1 MLTNGV
7 EIMDTQSKKEGEP
20 DMPKPKVYVATPG
33 YDSMRVET
41 TVSLL
46 DMFST
51 LGKHGIECKFKSVK
65 TSLVTH
71 GRNLLTA
78 GFLNSGFD
86 HMLFVDADVE
96 FKPEAIMR
104 MLVTKKDIISTPYR
118 VKNEPEKLEYAVKF
132 KDAKDIK
139 ILPWDIVEI
148 EEGPAGLM
156 LIHRRV
162 FERLMKE
169 RPELK
174 IKFDKPT
181 RKKMNEEIGA
191 ADDAIDK
198 YMYNFWDTTFCLEDG
213 EWKGE
218 DLSFCNLATDAGFKV
233 YANLDS
239 ETTHHGSYGWKGRFG
254 DYLVKK
260 KAE

>member
-1 MLTNGV
+1 ML
-7 EIMDTQSKKEGEP
+7 EK
-20 DMPKPKVYVATPG
+20 KPKVYVATPCYG
-33 YDSMRVET
+33 MMQVET
-41 TVSLL
+41 CVSLI

-51 LGKHGIECKFKSVK
+51 LGKHGVECKFKSVK

-104 MLVTKKDIISTPYR
+104 MLVPKKDIICTPYR
-118 VKNEPEKLEYAVKF
+118 IKNEPEIKEFAVKF
-132 KDAKDIK
+132 KDSKDIK

-156 LIHRRV
+156 LIHRKV
-162 FERLMKE
+162 YERLMDKH
-169 RPELK
+169 PELK
-174 IKFDKPT
+174 INFDAPT

-191 ADDAIDK
+191 MEDAIDR
-198 YMYNFWDTTFCLEDG
+198 YMYNFWDTTFRLDTG

-218 DLSFCNLATDAGFKV
+218 DLAFCNRATDVGFKI

-239 ETTHHGSYGWKGRFG
+239 GTTHHGSYGWKGRFG
-254 DYLVKK
+254 DYLIKK
-260 KAE
+260 

>member
-1 MLTNGV
+1 M
-7 EIMDTQSKKEGEP
+7 K
-20 DMPKPKVYVATPG
+20 KPKVYVATPC
-33 YDSMRVET
+33 YDMMRVET
-41 TVSLL
+41 CVSLI

-71 GRNLLTA
+71 GRNLLTC

-86 HMLFVDADVE
+86 YMLFVDADVE
-96 FKPEAIMR
+96 FKPEAVMR

-132 KDAKDIK
+132 KDSKDIK
-139 ILPWDIVEI
+139 ILPWDIIEI

-162 FERLMKE
+162 YERLMKE
-169 RPELK
+169 RPDLK
-174 IKFDKPT
+174 IKFDEPT
-181 RKKMNEEIGA
+181 RAKMNKEIGA
-191 ADDAIDK
+191 EDAISR
-198 YMYNFWDTTFCLEDG
+198 YMYNFWDTTFNLDTG

-218 DLSFCNLATDAGFKV
+218 DLSFCNLATDAGFKI

-239 ETTHHGSYGWKGRFG
+239 GTTHHGSWGWKGRFG

>member
-1 MLTNGV
+1 
-7 EIMDTQSKKEGEP
+7 
-20 DMPKPKVYVATPG
+20 MPSKPKVYVATPC
-33 YDSMRVET
+33 YDMMRVET
-41 TVSLL
+41 CVSLI

-51 LGKHGIECKFKSVK
+51 LGKHGIECKSKSVK

-71 GRNLLTA
+71 GRNLLTC

-86 HMLFVDADVE
+86 YMLFVDADVE
-96 FKPEAIMR
+96 FKPEAVMR

-132 KDAKDIK
+132 KDSKDIK
-139 ILPWDIVEI
+139 ILPWDIIEI

-162 FERLMKE
+162 YERLMKE
-169 RPELK
+169 RPDLK
-174 IKFDKPT
+174 IKFDEPT
-181 RKKMNEEIGA
+181 RAKMNKEIGA
-191 ADDAIDK
+191 EDAISR
-198 YMYNFWDTTFCLEDG
+198 YMYNFWDTTFNLDTG

-218 DLSFCNLATDAGFKV
+218 DLSFCELATDNGFKI

-239 ETTHHGSYGWKGRFG
+239 GTTHHGSWGWKGRFG

>member
-1 MLTNGV
+1 M
-7 EIMDTQSKKEGEP
+7 
-20 DMPKPKVYVATPG
+20 KPKVYVATPC
-33 YDSMRVET
+33 YDMMRIET
-41 TVSLL
+41 CVSLL
-46 DMFST
+46 DTFSA
-51 LGKHGIECKFKSVK
+51 LGGSGIECKFKSVK

-71 GRNLLTA
+71 GRNLLTC
-78 GFLNSGFD
+78 GFLDSGFD
-86 HMLFVDADVE
+86 YMLFVDADVE

-104 MLVTKKDIISTPYR
+104 MLVPKKDIICTPYR
-118 VKNEPEKLEYAVKF
+118 VKNEPQTPEYAVKF
-132 KDAKDIK
+132 KDSKDIK

-162 FERLMKE
+162 YEGLMKS
-169 RPELK
+169 RPDLK
-174 IKFDKPT
+174 IKFDAAT
-181 RKKMNEEIGA
+181 RMKMNDEIGA
-191 ADDAIDK
+191 DTLLSNGERRDAIAL

-218 DLSFCNLATDAGFKV
+218 DLSFCNLATDSGFKI

-239 ETTHHGSYGWKGRFG
+239 GTTHHGSYGWKGRFG
-254 DYLVKK
+254 DFLVQK